1 MTDTELRS
9 MTDSMRRM
17 TVKFANDY
25 LFLSVLLLPILIIS
39 ASIIMIGSV
48 VIHQSTKLLRH
59 NQGLSNRQRYLLTMS
74 RTTHIVI
81 IVFNSLLLTLL
92 IFFRGLILEIGV
104 IIIVFIIIMGSII
117 LSIVLISIMFANDLL
132 TNMKWLMVIQ
142 GLNALL
148 FVIWSILNIGVGG
161 GKMALFI
168 KKYLLRDPQFQKD
181 LSILSEAIVYRNKWD
196 QVKNDKEFLD
206 KLRREFRPT

>member
-1 MTDTELRS
+1 
-9 MTDSMRRM
+9 
-17 TVKFANDY
+17 
-25 LFLSVLLLPILIIS
+25 
-39 ASIIMIGSV
+39 
-48 VIHQSTKLLRH
+48 
-59 NQGLSNRQRYLLTMS
+59 MS

>member
-1 MTDTELRS
+1 
-9 MTDSMRRM
+9 
-17 TVKFANDY
+17 
-25 LFLSVLLLPILIIS
+25 
-39 ASIIMIGSV
+39 
-48 VIHQSTKLLRH
+48 
-59 NQGLSNRQRYLLTMS
+59 
-74 RTTHIVI
+74 
-81 IVFNSLLLTLL
+81 
-92 IFFRGLILEIGV
+92 
-104 IIIVFIIIMGSII
+104 MGSII